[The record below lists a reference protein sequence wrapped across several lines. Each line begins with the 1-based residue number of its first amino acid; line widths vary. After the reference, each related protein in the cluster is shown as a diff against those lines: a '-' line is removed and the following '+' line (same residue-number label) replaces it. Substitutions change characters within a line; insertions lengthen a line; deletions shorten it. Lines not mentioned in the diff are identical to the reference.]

1 MCKYTDDIFK
11 MKNQLLSTLQK
22 NFRCCW
28 QFAGKTIR
36 NQRTLIWMF
45 TFFSA
50 MDPWRF
56 SVIKEGRAIK
66 LHTNWRA
73 PAHSVSFGEFLFD
86 FLLKSRTKIHQILT
100 LCSLPSC
107 QADVSWAKVQC
118 RQVYLVVAASAHW
131 YSGVQIIQKI
141 LQCGALVSQRCI
153 SCHVVLVLV
162 HFNFNLVSLVQV
174 QIGSLGDVKWWLN

>member
-1 MCKYTDDIFK
+1 
-11 MKNQLLSTLQK
+11 
-22 NFRCCW
+22 
-28 QFAGKTIR
+28 
-36 NQRTLIWMF
+36 
-45 TFFSA
+45 

-73 PAHSVSFGEFLFD
+73 PAHSVSFVKFLLD

-131 YSGVQIIQKI
+131 YSGVWIIQKI
-141 LQCGALVSQRCI
+141 LQCGAKVRFMSSSSSSCFSSFPFQSSEFGSSSISNRLAQAVWNDDWTRKIIQR
-153 SCHVVLVLV
+153 
-162 HFNFNLVSLVQV
+162 
-174 QIGSLGDVKWWLN
+174 

>member
-1 MCKYTDDIFK
+1 MKQKVIYLVIDLHRCHK
-11 MKNQLLSTLQK
+11 MKNQLLSTLKK
-22 NFRCCW
+22 NFQVLLALCRENYT
-28 QFAGKTIR
+28 KLKNSNMYVYI
-36 NQRTLIWMF
+36 
-45 TFFSA
+45 FSA

-73 PAHSVSFGEFLFD
+73 PAHNVSFGEFLFN
-86 FLLKSRTKIHQILT
+86 FLLKSRKKIHQILT

-141 LQCGALVSQRCI
+141 CTQLDQTLFFSY
-153 SCHVVLVLV
+153 LY
-162 HFNFNLVSLVQV
+162 
-174 QIGSLGDVKWWLN
+174 

>member
-1 MCKYTDDIFK
+1 
-11 MKNQLLSTLQK
+11 MKNQLLSTLKKKFQVLLAVCRENYTKLK
-22 NFRCCW
+22 NF
-28 QFAGKTIR
+28 
-36 NQRTLIWMF
+36 NMYVY
-45 TFFSA
+45 FFSA

-73 PAHSVSFGEFLFD
+73 PAHSVSFGEFLFY

-131 YSGVQIIQKI
+131 YSGVWIIQKI
-141 LQCGALVSQRCI
+141 LQCGAKVRFMSSSSSSSSFPFWNAFIVRI
-153 SCHVVLVLV
+153 SALKV
-162 HFNFNLVSLVQV
+162 F
-174 QIGSLGDVKWWLN
+174 IASLGLPWSFLGFL

>member
-1 MCKYTDDIFK
+1 MTSMYKYTDVIK
-11 MKNQLLSTLQK
+11 WKNQLLSTLKKKFQVLAVCRENYTKLK
-22 NFRCCW
+22 NS
-28 QFAGKTIR
+28 
-36 NQRTLIWMF
+36 NMYVY
-45 TFFSA
+45 FFSA

-131 YSGVQIIQKI
+131 HSGVQKIQKI
-141 LQCGALVSQRCI
+141 LQCGALVLQRCV
-153 SCHVVLVLV
+153 SCPQVLV
-162 HFNFNLVSLVQV
+162 HFNFNLVSSVQF
-174 QIGSLGDVKWWLN
+174 QIGSLSDVKWWLN